1 VLIGYASIEPHIG
14 ADGFLLFMV
23 MLLWQPP
30 HFLALALKCSDDYRA
45 AGIPVM
51 PVAFGE
57 KYTKIFIFLYASA
70 LLPLSSGLW
79 WLGYCSQYY
88 ALAAIAL
95 GAAFLLSCYRNIVAT
110 RRFGRAFGASIV
122 YILGLLL
129 AVIID
134 VAS

>member
-1 VLIGYASIEPHIG
+1 
-14 ADGFLLFMV
+14 
-23 MLLWQPP
+23 
-30 HFLALALKCSDDYRA
+30 
-45 AGIPVM
+45 M
-51 PVAFGE
+51 PVALGE

-95 GAAFLLSCYRNIVAT
+95 SAAFLLSCYRNIVAT